1 MGEPCT
7 KPPKLAVADL
17 FCGAGGLSA
26 GFQAAG
32 FESVFAL
39 DKDADSCLT
48 YERNFGF
55 APEHASITAF
65 DPSDLAGKLTDV
77 DVIVGGPSCQTF
89 STQGRRFTWADPNDE
104 RTKLWRNMLAL
115 VDEVRP
121 RAFLLEN
128 VPGLSHKGLAYE
140 KDGRA
145 QGEIVTHFANL
156 GYTLRAAILLAAD
169 YGVPQLRRRLFV
181 VGVEEGVEFE
191 FPSPTHLGG
200 WRRDTLWK
208 WEEERIKRGLLYI
221 LHWEAM
227 GDLPPLLSGVR
238 TALRVPARRRIRLR
252 EVDAP
257 CWVERG
263 STMIEVRKLGDKHL
277 ALVRQVPPGGTWRE
291 HPPASPARS
300 GSKAGCDGRI
310 ARTFWAGSTSTSP
323 ATRSLPSSTTSPPV
337 VSPIRPKIVR
347 FRFVRER
354 GCRASRTDSSSLE
367 HSCRSAGRSAMPS
380 RRC

>member
-200 WRRDTLWK
+200 WRRDTAKVGGGAHQTWSSPTSD
-208 WEEERIKRGLLYI
+208 IGG
-221 LHWEAM
+221 
-227 GDLPPLLSGVR
+227 GDGRSSAVAVGVC
-238 TALRVPARRRIRLR
+238 TARRVPPRRRIRLR
-252 EVDAP
+252 EVDAR
-257 CWVERG
+257 WVERG
-263 STMIEVRKLGDKHL
+263 ST
-277 ALVRQVPPGGTWRE
+277 
-291 HPPASPARS
+291 
-300 GSKAGCDGRI
+300 
-310 ARTFWAGSTSTSP
+310 
-323 ATRSLPSSTTSPPV
+323 
-337 VSPIRPKIVR
+337 RP
-347 FRFVRER
+347 R
-354 GCRASRTDSSSLE
+354 GQE
-367 HSCRSAGRSAMPS
+367 AGR
-380 RRC
+380 